1 MVVRV
6 TAGCV
11 GGGVVKAFDV
21 AFGIV
26 VAVVAVFAA
35 CFVAAEDGVVSQSYS
50 EVSWG
55 YFGSS

>member
-11 GGGVVKAFDV
+11 GQGVVKAFDV

-26 VAVVAVFAA
+26 VAGFAA
-35 CFVAAEDGVVSQSYS
+35 CFVAAEDGVVS
-50 EVSWG
+50 
-55 YFGSS
+55 

>member
-11 GGGVVKAFDV
+11 GMGVVKAFDV

-26 VAVVAVFAA
+26 VAAVFAA
-35 CFVAAEDGVVSQSYS
+35 CFVAAEDGVVS
-50 EVSWG
+50 
-55 YFGSS
+55 